1 MEILT
6 ARLVLFTR
14 LLPLSTTD
22 SDNIALPIANTFCSV
37 LGFLGKH
44 LIQVM
49 TDFWTL
55 LHFFISQTAARGEK
69 TAGNAAL

>member
-1 MEILT
+1 MELLI
-6 ARLVLFTR
+6 AQPVLFTR

-22 SDNIALPIANTFCSV
+22 SDNIALLIANAFCSV

-55 LHFFISQTAARGEK
+55 LPSFISQTAAHGEK